1 MQVFSTQMDSIRDSV
16 TLLSRP
22 ETTVSR
28 TERGADQMALNVTY
42 AVRNVFKRT
51 RILMKESFWIS
62 SYIIVATRS
71 FFLTE
76 FYRNKFLKIRLKKIP
91 NKFYL

>member
-1 MQVFSTQMDSIRDSV
+1 MNMSARQIARKIASCNMAFSLCCCQV
-16 TLLSRP
+16 
-22 ETTVSR
+22 
-28 TERGADQMALNVTY
+28 
-42 AVRNVFKRT
+42 
-51 RILMKESFWIS
+51 S

>member
-1 MQVFSTQMDSIRDSV
+1 MDSITDSV

-28 TERGADQMALNVTY
+28 TERGADQMALNVIY

-51 RILMKESFWIS
+51 RILMKESFWIVEPKRG
-62 SYIIVATRS
+62 VALWWIYVS
-71 FFLTE
+71 FWVCF
-76 FYRNKFLKIRLKKIP
+76 F
-91 NKFYL
+91 